1 MKNGVGLLDL
11 LFVLLIILLLV
22 IPLYGMYSK
31 NIINKDSQTKFIEQ
45 KKYVDNQVKIIEDAK
60 ALQIKR
66 LEMLNQGN

>member
-31 NIINKDSQTKFIEQ
+31 NIINKDSQTRFIEQ

-60 ALQIKR
+60 ARQIKR

>member
-1 MKNGVGLLDL
+1 MKNGVGLLD
-11 LFVLLIILLLV
+11 LLLV

-31 NIINKDSQTKFIEQ
+31 NIINKDSQTRFIEQ

>member
-31 NIINKDSQTKFIEQ
+31 NIINKDSQTRFIEQ

>member
-11 LFVLLIILLLV
+11 FFVLLIILLLV

-31 NIINKDSQTKFIEQ
+31 NIINKDSQTRFIEQ